1 MTSAFSWQNSI
12 SLCPASFRAKSLLKL
27 CLPSTKES
35 AMFQMNF
42 SSIQF
47 QVLLELEEILANI
60 LPNTL
65 ISHMGKPKITT
76 V

>member
-1 MTSAFSWQNSI
+1 
-12 SLCPASFRAKSLLKL
+12 
-27 CLPSTKES
+27 
-35 AMFQMNF
+35 MFQINF
-42 SSIQF
+42 SAIQF

-65 ISHMGKPKITT
+65 ISHMGKPKITK